1 MTLAVVRGP
10 TDKPVASTCLI
21 DILSKRDSLS
31 GKLFVSFPIIKT
43 GQGSRVI
50 DALLISPDRG
60 IVIFDLIEGS
70 APGDFSQRQ
79 DDAANALE
87 SRLRVHRE
95 LVHGRSLKIEI
106 STLSF
111 APALQSDI
119 SSNGYDVRTRHS
131 LVQALLC
138 VNCPDYSAKTYRFAL
153 SVLENVSAIR
163 TRGTSRKTNALN
175 SRGCK
180 LNRLEASIAT
190 LDPDQSTAVIQTV
203 DGIQRIRGLAGS
215 GKTTI
220 LALKAAYIHALYP
233 SWKIAVT
240 FYTPALEGQFRTL
253 IQRLVLE
260 HTGSEP
266 DWTKLRILN
275 AWGVQAPIGSEHS
288 GIYSQYCELTNS
300 AYIDYTEAKSRF
312 GSDDLFEGTCRE
324 TLLSTKDA
332 EFNPLYDAI
341 MVDEAQDFSPY
352 FLRICYRM
360 LDSNRRLTYAYDE
373 LQNLTNSALPAP
385 ESIFKDNQKEE
396 GMVVFQDTPYSALR
410 SDIVLPG
417 CYRHSRHILAT
428 AHAIGFGV
436 YRHVDDK
443 SSTHLVQMFDHP
455 RLWKEV
461 GYEVKSGSLAEGE
474 TVTLCRSEHSSPRGL
489 EDHSDTED
497 IIQFHAF
504 ADAEEQ
510 ADWLVKSIERNLN
523 EDELQPSDILV
534 VNPNPFTT
542 RKEIGPIRSRLYD
555 IDIGSHVNGVDP
567 HQGKS
572 FGGKE
577 ASITFT
583 SIYKARANEVGMVYV
598 INAHE
603 GISHRHSL
611 SIIRSR
617 LFTAITRSKAW
628 VRVLGIGQDMALL
641 LEEFEQLKRADFELK
656 FRYPTRA
663 EIDQLQI
670 IHREMSTAEEEQMQ
684 RRTAQVDE
692 VVSDY
697 MAGRLDEASK
707 EKLRKLVDGV
717 A

>member
-1 MTLAVVRGP
+1 MSLAVVRGP

-21 DILSKRDSLS
+21 DTLSQQDTLS

-43 GQGSRVI
+43 GRGPRVI

-70 APGDFSQRQ
+70 APGEFSQRQ

-87 SRLRVHRE
+87 SKLRLHRE
-95 LVHGRSLKIEI
+95 LLHGRSLKIEI

-111 APALQSDI
+111 APTLQSEI
-119 SSNGYDVRTRHS
+119 SSDGYDVRTQNS
-131 LVQALLC
+131 LVPALLS
-138 VNCPDYSAKTYRFAL
+138 VNCPDYSANTYRIAL
-153 SVLENVSAIR
+153 AVLENVSALR
-163 TRGTSRKTNALN
+163 TRGISRRTEAFN

-190 LDPDQSTAVIQTV
+190 LDPIQSTAVIQTV
-203 DGIQRIRGLAGS
+203 DGVQRIRGLAGS
-215 GKTTI
+215 GKTII
-220 LALKAAYIHALYP
+220 LALKAAYIHALHP
-233 SWKIAVT
+233 NWTIAVT

-253 IQRLVLE
+253 IQKLMLE

-275 AWGVQAPIGSEHS
+275 AWGEQAPIDSERT
-288 GIYSQYCELTNS
+288 GIYSQYCEVTNS

-324 TLLSTKDA
+324 TLLSTKDTD
-332 EFNPLYDAI
+332 FNPLYDAI
-341 MVDEAQDFSPY
+341 IVDDAQDFSRY

-385 ESIFKDNQKEE
+385 ESIFKEAQKGE
-396 GMVVFQDTPYSALR
+396 GAVVFQDTPHNALQ
-410 SDIVLPG
+410 SDIVLPV
-417 CYRHSRHILAT
+417 CYRNSRHILAT
-428 AHAIGFGV
+428 AHAIGFGI
-436 YRHVDDK
+436 YRHIDGN
-443 SSTHLVQMFDHP
+443 SSTHLVQMFNHP
-455 RLWKEV
+455 KLWREV
-461 GYEVKSGSLAEGE
+461 GYEVKSGSLAEGK
-474 TVTLCRSEHSSPRGL
+474 TVTLCRSERSSPRIL

-497 IIQFHAF
+497 IIQFLAF
-504 ADAEEQ
+504 TDAEEQ
-510 ADWLVKSIERNLN
+510 ADWLVKSIEKNLI

-555 IDIGSHVNGVDP
+555 IDIGSHVDGVDL
-567 HQGKS
+567 HRGRS
-572 FGGKE
+572 FGKRE

-583 SIYKARANEVGMVYV
+583 GIYKARGNEVGMVYV

-603 GISHRHSL
+603 GISHRNGL
-611 SIIRSR
+611 SIVRNR
-617 LFTAITRSKAW
+617 LFTAITRSTAW

-656 FRYPTRA
+656 FRYPTKA

-670 IHREMSTAEEEQMQ
+670 IHRERSTAEEEQMQ

-692 VVSDY
+692 VISDY
-697 MAGRLDEASK
+697 MAGKLDEASK
-707 EKLRKLVDGV
+707 EKLRRLVDGV

>member
-1 MTLAVVRGP
+1 MSLAVVRGP

-21 DILSKRDSLS
+21 DTLSKQETLS

-43 GQGSRVI
+43 GRGPRVI

-70 APGDFSQRQ
+70 APGNFSQRQ

-87 SRLRVHRE
+87 SRLRLHRE
-95 LVHGRSLKIEI
+95 LLHGRSLKIEL

-111 APALQSDI
+111 APTLQSDI
-119 SSNGYDVRTRHS
+119 SSDGYDVRTQDS
-131 LVQALLC
+131 LVQALLR
-138 VNCPDYSAKTYRFAL
+138 VNCPDYSAETYRVAL
-153 SVLENVSAIR
+153 SVLENVLAIR
-163 TRGTSRKTNALN
+163 TRGTSRMTDTLN
-175 SRGCK
+175 SRGSK

-190 LDPDQSTAVIQTV
+190 LDPNQSTAVVQTV

-215 GKTTI
+215 GKTII
-220 LALKAAYIHALYP
+220 LALKAAYIHALHP
-233 SWKIAVT
+233 SWTIAVT

-253 IQRLVLE
+253 IQKLMLE

-275 AWGVQAPIGSEHS
+275 AWGEQAPIHS
-288 GIYSQYCELTNS
+288 DRTGIYSQYCEVTNS
-300 AYIDYTEAKSRF
+300 EYIDYTVAKSRF
-312 GSDDLFEGTCRE
+312 GSEDLFEGACRE

-341 MVDEAQDFSPY
+341 IVDEAQDFSPY

-385 ESIFKDNQKEE
+385 ESIFKEAQKGE
-396 GMVVFQDTPYSALR
+396 GMVVFQDTPNNTLR
-410 SDIVLPG
+410 SDIVLSV
-417 CYRHSRHILAT
+417 CYRHSRYVLAT
-428 AHAIGFGV
+428 AHAIGFGI
-436 YRHVDDK
+436 YRHIDDK
-443 SSTHLVQMFDHP
+443 SSTHIVQMFDHP
-455 RLWKEV
+455 RLWKGV
-461 GYEVKSGSLAEGE
+461 GYEVKSGTLAEGE
-474 TVTLCRSEHSSPRGL
+474 TVTLCRSEHSSPRVL

-497 IIQFHAF
+497 IVQFLAF
-504 ADAEEQ
+504 TDAEEQ
-510 ADWLVKSIERNLN
+510 ADWLVKSIEKNLN

-534 VNPNPFTT
+534 VNPNPFST
-542 RKEIGPIRSRLYD
+542 RQEIGPIRSRLYE
-555 IDIGSHVNGVDP
+555 IEICSHVEGVDP
-567 HQGKS
+567 RRGKS
-572 FGGKE
+572 LGTRE
-577 ASITFT
+577 ASVTF
-583 SIYKARANEVGMVYV
+583 SGIYKARGNEVGMVYV

-603 GISHRHSL
+603 GISHRHGL
-611 SIIRSR
+611 SIVRNR

-656 FRYPTRA
+656 FQYPTKA

-670 IHREMSTAEEEQMQ
+670 LHREMSSAEEEQMQ

-692 VVSDY
+692 VISDY
-697 MAGRLDEASK
+697 MKGKLDEASK
-707 EKLRKLVDGV
+707 EKLRRLVGG
-717 A
+717 AA